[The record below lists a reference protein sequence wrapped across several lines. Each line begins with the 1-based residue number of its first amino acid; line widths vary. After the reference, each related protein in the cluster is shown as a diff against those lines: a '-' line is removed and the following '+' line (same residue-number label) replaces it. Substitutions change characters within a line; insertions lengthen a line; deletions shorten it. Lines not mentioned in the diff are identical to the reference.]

1 MFIFIKIST
10 MATANHQTSE
20 VGKFAFLT
28 LIERFVYYGFR
39 SIMVLYFVSAD
50 GLQWESGEALAFYS
64 NLALAFALA
73 TLPMGFLADKLLGY
87 KRALRL
93 GFLLMAVGYFIF
105 FLDAQLIVPAMVL
118 TVVGS
123 GLFRPT
129 AVASLGQ
136 LFSARSAGRDIAFLA
151 LWLAINIGAGLASL
165 AVGFVAEEF
174 GFHYGFG
181 FVAGAAAFGYLISQ
195 FFALQQNEHSVLP
208 YSAGIRAGSVLL
220 VLFGSIVFWGFYEI
234 AMDLIYK
241 TAAFQWDVMLFG
253 EALSA
258 NNFIALTSS
267 LSIPALILTGAIWYS
282 FKFKS
287 TFLKIAIGF
296 ALGAAAYFL
305 FDFYNLLR
313 PQGEYISKIVQITG
327 LLALAEVMIAPM
339 AYSVLTKNAARNWS
353 ATVIGLFYAATFA
366 ANRYFNYLIE
376 LGDEITELSFL
387 GIIIL
392 IIAALFAGWYYL
404 SRYALNTSDD
414 LD

>member
-1 MFIFIKIST
+1 MSTAKHQISGV
-10 MATANHQTSE
+10 SRI
-20 VGKFAFLT
+20 AFLT
-28 LIERFVYYGFR
+28 LLERFVYYGFR
-39 SIMVLYFVSAD
+39 SIMALYFVSTD
-50 GLQWESGEALAFYS
+50 GFQWESGEALAFYS
-64 NLALAFALA
+64 NLAMAFALA

-87 KRALRL
+87 KRSLRL

-105 FLDAQLIVPAMVL
+105 FLDAQLIVPALVL
-118 TVVGS
+118 AVVGS

-136 LFSARSAGRDIAFLA
+136 LFAARSAGRDIAFLA

-181 FVAGAAAFGYLISQ
+181 FVAGVAALGYLTSQ
-195 FFALQQNEHSVLP
+195 FLALQQNEHSILP
-208 YSAGIRAGSVLL
+208 YSAGVRAGSVLL
-220 VLFGSIVFWGFYEI
+220 ILFGSIVFWGFYEI

-241 TAAFQWDVMLFG
+241 TAAFQGEVLLFN

-258 NNFIALTSS
+258 NNFIALTTG

-296 ALGAAAYFL
+296 VLGAAAYFL
-305 FDFYNLLR
+305 FDYYNLLR
-313 PQGEYISKIVQITG
+313 PQDEYISKIVQITG

-339 AYSVLTKNAARNWS
+339 AYSVLTKNAGRKWS
-353 ATVIGLFYAATFA
+353 ATIIGLFYAATFG
-366 ANRYFNYLIE
+366 ANRYFNYLVE
-376 LGDEITELSFL
+376 LGDEINQLGFL

-392 IIAALFAGWYYL
+392 IIAALFAGWYFL
-404 SRYALNTSDD
+404 SRYVLNTSYD